1 MAVGPPFAG
10 SSWFVMVFSAAV
22 IWLRKLESTLMDMTR
37 DVENARV
44 EIDGAKRAVRRRKD
58 MMNGDLDGI
67 DNELF
72 A

>member
-1 MAVGPPFAG
+1 
-10 SSWFVMVFSAAV
+10 
-22 IWLRKLESTLMDMTR
+22 MDMTR

>member
-22 IWLRKLESTLMDMTR
+22 IWLRKLESTLMDMAR